1 MAKLVEVETEGSIL
15 ERILDDTYNIWH
27 DGLTRPAYGR
37 LYAAQ
42 IATPWGRAHLRRLAL
57 VEGDEVHASAKLY
70 AFDAVLDGRPIT
82 VAGIGAVF
90 TPPAS
95 RGRGAARELIER
107 LLDRAVADGA
117 DFALLFSE
125 IGPDYYARLG
135 FDVIART
142 DQQLR
147 VTESTRY
154 GAPATMVRGGDDRDL
169 GDIVFMGRARV
180 AASGGIAPYRFH
192 LNRDRDLIHFAIA
205 RKRLLAGLGPSGAR
219 ALHFFIAEEGA
230 SAAAYVAISV
240 RGNEW
245 TLEEAGDRDPSGARV
260 GAILQVLI
268 ARDPAEK
275 RPSIKAWLP
284 DGFLPPQVTVIGEQP
299 SGEVMMIRALTERAR
314 GLAPLAAAD
323 VFYWHGDAF

>member
-1 MAKLVEVETEGSIL
+1 MPNLVDAEGPIL

-37 LYAAQ
+37 FYAAQ
-42 IATPWGRAHLRRLAL
+42 LATPWGRAHLRRLAL
-57 VEGDEVHASAKLY
+57 VEGDELLASAKLY
-70 AFDAVLDGRPIT
+70 AFDAVLDGRPIK

-95 RGRGAARELIER
+95 RGRGVARDLMER
-107 LLDRAVADGA
+107 LLERAAVDGA
-117 DFALLFSE
+117 DLALLFSE

-135 FDVIART
+135 FDAIATT

-169 GDIVFMGRARV
+169 ADIVSIGRAR
-180 AASGGIAPYRFH
+180 AEPYRFH
-192 LNRDRDLIHFAIA
+192 LNRDRDLAYFAMA
-205 RKRLLAGLGPSGAR
+205 RKRLLAGLAPSGVR

-230 SAAAYVAISV
+230 SAAAYVVISV
-240 RGNEW
+240 HGNEW
-245 TLEEAGDRDPSGARV
+245 TLEEAGDRDPAGARV

-275 RPSIKAWLP
+275 RPAIKAWLP
-284 DGFLPPQVTVIGEQP
+284 AGVLPPQVTIIGEQP
-299 SGEVMMIRALTERAR
+299 SGEVMMIRALTDRAR
-314 GLAPLAAAD
+314 SLPPLASGE
-323 VFYWHGDAF
+323 VLYWHGDLF